1 MKLVIE
7 EGPSVIDDNIVMNTI
22 DDRVEDSIHSTIDEI
37 VIPKSAKEIRWHD
50 LTSIYSKFVLGLK
63 ITFLGDLE
71 IIGNE
76 AFSDLPITE
85 INLPKT
91 LKYIGKNA
99 FKLCQLLERISIPDS
114 VSFIGESA
122 FYGCTSL
129 QEVWLSDSLDTINNY
144 MFCNCYN
151 LKKAKLP
158 SRIKKIGDFAFSG
171 CTSLVSVS
179 LPDSLTCVGS
189 SAFATT
195 GIEHLHLPKNV
206 KKIDLGA
213 FEWTPLK
220 TITVDKENKVF
231 DSRENCNALIK
242 THENKMIYAAEKFF
256 VPKSITSIEI
266 ERGVPYDSIKVD
278 PKNKRFDSRE
288 DCNAIIDTRM
298 NTLFVM
304 SNKTAIPSSVDSVAG
319 SFSGLK
325 LKKLVFP
332 EGVKSLSA
340 SFDDCHIGEL
350 VFPSSIQKI
359 SISYFGLT
367 SSKSS
372 LKKIAVSPKNPNYDS
387 RGNCNTLIDSKKNE
401 VILASEST
409 KIPSGVLLSSASN
422 IDACFKTKNFFVI
435 PEGTQEF
442 TYEFVDDHPQS
453 LVYVLPKSLVDFE
466 WNLIIKFQIQDV
478 FYYSGTYEEW
488 KKNVFC
494 VRGSASDIAKG
505 LYFYSEKKP
514 KNRIGRYWH
523 YVNGKPKLW

>member
-1 MKLVIE
+1 
-7 EGPSVIDDNIVMNTI
+7 
-22 DDRVEDSIHSTIDEI
+22 
-37 VIPKSAKEIRWHD
+37 
-50 LTSIYSKFVLGLK
+50 
-63 ITFLGDLE
+63 
-71 IIGNE
+71 
-76 AFSDLPITE
+76 
-85 INLPKT
+85 
-91 LKYIGKNA
+91 
-99 FKLCQLLERISIPDS
+99 
-114 VSFIGESA
+114 
-122 FYGCTSL
+122 
-129 QEVWLSDSLDTINNY
+129 

-231 DSRENCNALIK
+231 DSRE
-242 THENKMIYAAEKFF
+242 
-256 VPKSITSIEI
+256 
-266 ERGVPYDSIKVD
+266 
-278 PKNKRFDSRE
+278 

-304 SNKTAIPSSVDSVAG
+304 SNKTSIPSSVDSVAG

-340 SFDDCHIGEL
+340 FFDDCHIGEL

-372 LKKIAVSPKNPNYDS
+372 LKKITVSPKNPNYDS

-435 PEGTQEF
+435 PEGTQ
-442 TYEFVDDHPQS
+442 
-453 LVYVLPKSLVDFE
+453 
-466 WNLIIKFQIQDV
+466 
-478 FYYSGTYEEW
+478 
-488 KKNVFC
+488 
-494 VRGSASDIAKG
+494 
-505 LYFYSEKKP
+505 
-514 KNRIGRYWH
+514 
-523 YVNGKPKLW
+523 